1 MGLIQWGGRE
11 LYVGTYAIYML
22 FWQNAHHHH
31 PPGSYSTRVLYD
43 FDKRHHPQHIF
54 WIIVP
59 WVPVGTICFHERTP
73 PPSIFCIIVP
83 WVPVGTICF
92 HERTPPAPLFFVLLL

>member
-1 MGLIQWGGRE
+1 
-11 LYVGTYAIYML
+11 ML
-22 FWQNAHHHH
+22 EHMTSICFFGKMRTTTT

-54 WIIVP
+54 CIIVPWVSVGTICFHEQTPPPSIFCIIVP

-83 WVPVGTICF
+83 RI
-92 HERTPPAPLFFVLLL
+92 L